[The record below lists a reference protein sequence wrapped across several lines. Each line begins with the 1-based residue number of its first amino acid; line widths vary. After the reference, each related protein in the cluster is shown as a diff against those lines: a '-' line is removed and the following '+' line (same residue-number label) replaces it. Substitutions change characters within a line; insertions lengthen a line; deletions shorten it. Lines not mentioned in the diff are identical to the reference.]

1 MWCALR
7 HYIHYHFNVIFG
19 ALCAIISIT
28 ILTSYMSVNHYI
40 SDYIFK
46 SDTKNIHAQ
55 LQLVK
60 NNLITD
66 LNNKILMVEN
76 INFGLLEVKS
86 IQEKTQSHEVMKV
99 SFGMVFDQNGEVED
113 ATRTKKY
120 VDQVASAGGVIKL
133 SDVYLEGDKPL
144 ISITVPRSNTE
155 GDIFVL
161 DLSMIQQQLSS
172 SAVEGSYVE
181 LISPNQTVL
190 FSNKSSGDLIEL
202 PGTFE
207 VRGKQWQLNG
217 FIDQGFI
224 QKNTNSL
231 NNAITIALL
240 ISAFVLIPLG
250 IFFINMAFKPI
261 ATLRDIVTDLS
272 QGEGDLT
279 RRVDVQS
286 NDDLGKIAAS
296 INQFIDNLQNMM
308 LDVDKANKQ
317 IESESNQLS
326 EQTSSNQALLVAHSN
341 ETEQI
346 VTAITEMSSTADSV
360 AESAACA
367 AKLTQQATDEAETSK
382 GVVQQAANSVSAL
395 VSEVDSMSLSISTMS
410 KDTEQ
415 IGSVLEVIGDIA
427 GQTNLLA
434 LNAAIEAAR
443 AGEQGRGFAVVA
455 DEVRALAERT
465 QQSTSEINEM
475 LAKLREGSGNVVNAM
490 ETTKVSC
497 QDTVDNNNQV
507 MVSLD
512 SMIQSVVE
520 VNDLTVQIAT
530 SAEEQNSVTE
540 EIDRNMLAIQ
550 DMISQLNNNG
560 SETVNSTKQ
569 LAETSDSL
577 HEIVGRFK
585 LS

>member
-1 MWCALR
+1 MNK
-7 HYIHYHFNVIFG
+7 ISFKIKVFG

-190 FSNKSSGDLIEL
+190 FTNKSSGDLIEL

>member
-1 MWCALR
+1 MNK
-7 HYIHYHFNVIFG
+7 ISFKIKVFG
-19 ALCAIISIT
+19 VLFAIISTT
-28 ILTSYMSVNHYI
+28 ILTSYFSVNYYI
-40 SDYIFK
+40 SDDIFK

-55 LQLVK
+55 LQLIKSNV
-60 NNLITD
+60 ITD
-66 LNNKILMVEN
+66 LNNKILMMEN
-76 INFGLLEVKS
+76 INFGLLDVPE
-86 IQEKTQSHEVMKV
+86 IQEKTESHQVMKV
-99 SFGMVFDQNGEVED
+99 TFGLVFDQNGEVED
-113 ATRTKKY
+113 PAQIKKY
-120 VDQVASAGGVIKL
+120 VDQLVAANGQVVL
-133 SDVYLEGDKPL
+133 SEVYLESDKPL
-144 ISITVPRSNTE
+144 ISITVPRTDTE

-161 DLSMIQQQLSS
+161 DLSLIQQQLSR

-190 FSNKSSGDLIEL
+190 FSNKSSGNLIEL

-207 VRGKQWQLNG
+207 IRGKQWQLNG
-217 FIDQGFI
+217 YIDQSFI
-224 QKNTNSL
+224 QEHTNSL

-240 ISAFVLIPLG
+240 ISAFILIPLG

-261 ATLRDIVTDLS
+261 VTLRDIVTDLS

-296 INQFIDNLQNMM
+296 INLFIDNLQKMM

-317 IESESNQLS
+317 IEEESKQLS
-326 EQTSSNQALLVAHSN
+326 EQTNSNQSLLMAHSN
-341 ETEQI
+341 EAEQI

-367 AKLTQQATDEAETSK
+367 AKLTQQANSEAESSK
-382 GVVQQAANSVSAL
+382 EVVQQAANSVSAL
-395 VSEVDSMSLSISTMS
+395 VSEVESMSMSISTMS

-465 QQSTSEINEM
+465 QQSTSEINVM
-475 LAKLREGSGNVVNAM
+475 LAKLRDGSSNVVTAM

-497 QDTVDNNNQV
+497 QDTVDNNNKV
-507 MVSLD
+507 MTSLD
-512 SMIQSVVE
+512 SMIKSVVE

-560 SETVNSTKQ
+560 SETVNSTEQ
-569 LAETSDSL
+569 LAETSDNL

>member
-1 MWCALR
+1 MNK
-7 HYIHYHFNVIFG
+7 ISFKIKVFG
-19 ALCAIISIT
+19 ALFAIISTT
-28 ILTSYMSVNHYI
+28 ILTSYFSVNYYI

-46 SDTKNIHAQ
+46 SDTKNIQAQ

-60 NNLITD
+60 SNVITD
-66 LNNKILMVEN
+66 LNNKILMMEN
-76 INFGLLEVKS
+76 INFGLLDVPA
-86 IQEKTQSHEVMKV
+86 IQEKTESHKVMKV

-113 ATRTKKY
+113 PAQTKKY
-120 VDQVASAGGVIKL
+120 VDQVAAANGQVVL
-133 SDVYLEGDKPL
+133 SDVYLESDKPL
-144 ISITVPRSNTE
+144 ISITVPRTDTE

-161 DLSMIQQQLSS
+161 DLSLIQQQLSK

-190 FSNKSSGDLIEL
+190 FSNKSSGNLIEL

-217 FIDQGFI
+217 YIDQSFI

-240 ISAFVLIPLG
+240 ISAFILIPLG

-261 ATLRDIVTDLS
+261 VTLRDIVTDLS

-296 INQFIDNLQNMM
+296 INLFIDNLQKMM
-308 LDVDKANKQ
+308 LDVDNANKK
-317 IESESNQLS
+317 IEEESKQLS
-326 EQTSSNQALLVAHSN
+326 EQTNSNQSLLMAHSN

-367 AKLTQQATDEAETSK
+367 AKLTQQANSEAESSK
-382 GVVQQAANSVSAL
+382 EVVQQAANSVSAL
-395 VSEVDSMSLSISTMS
+395 VSEVESMSMSISTMS

-465 QQSTSEINEM
+465 QQSTSEINVM
-475 LAKLREGSGNVVNAM
+475 LAKLRDGSSNVVTAM

-497 QDTVDNNNQV
+497 QDTVDNNNKV
-507 MVSLD
+507 MTSLD
-512 SMIQSVVE
+512 SMIKSVVE

-550 DMISQLNNNG
+550 DMITQLNNNG

-569 LAETSDSL
+569 LAATSDNL
-577 HEIVGRFK
+577 HEIVGQFK